1 MRITPTPV
9 ASAPKRVLA
18 RRDWRPLTTGE
29 AVVAVVVDFLLLV
42 VVVLVPLLALNVR
55 ALPWILLTQVIAVQ
69 SLVLAR
75 FGRTAGLATVSATVV
90 VPQQGVAPGIGRALA
105 RVLLPILL
113 PFQIGRRTSAGQQD
127 EDRERL
133 LDRLTGTMTVTRRPT
148 PKQERRRSA
157 VQTRSE
163 PRRVRRGS
171 KDGAPSP
178 VVPEAATR
186 RRMRD
191 GGRRPSA
198 GSVAAGP
205 PMLQPQAPAVRER
218 PYLAGPA
225 AVSDSGAGRS
235 RFAPPVSSPA
245 APVSSPAPPAAPSP
259 AVPIPPPDSPPPSS
273 VPAESGPS
281 PATPSVFAAPPGPP
295 PTSSMPTRRVS
306 ATRSVSSNAPIPPSA
321 PVEASAPL
329 PPSLPPRIHPGRRQ
343 VLPPVPP
350 VSPSD
355 APA

>member
-171 KDGAPSP
+171 KDGAPSH
-178 VVPEAATR
+178 VVPGPR
-186 RRMRD
+186 PD
-191 GGRRPSA
+191 GA
-198 GSVAAGP
+198 
-205 PMLQPQAPAVRER
+205 
-218 PYLAGPA
+218 
-225 AVSDSGAGRS
+225 
-235 RFAPPVSSPA
+235 
-245 APVSSPAPPAAPSP
+245 
-259 AVPIPPPDSPPPSS
+259 
-273 VPAESGPS
+273 
-281 PATPSVFAAPPGPP
+281 
-295 PTSSMPTRRVS
+295 
-306 ATRSVSSNAPIPPSA
+306 
-321 PVEASAPL
+321 
-329 PPSLPPRIHPGRRQ
+329 
-343 VLPPVPP
+343 
-350 VSPSD
+350 
-355 APA
+355 